1 MVLKTSTR
9 GEIMS
14 FSKKDIEQLNLIGKF
29 CSQRDIETLA
39 SDDLEKKYNLHQAD
53 VFVLFGGSILYGV
66 DILAQAIQNKI
77 AKTFVIVGG
86 YGHTTATL
94 QEKVTQ
100 EYPNISAFDMQEA
113 EIFATLL
120 KKRFNFQVDLLE
132 TKSTNCGNNIT
143 YLLDLLKTNNISF
156 NSIILAQDATM
167 QRRMSACLKKYVSTD
182 TKIIN
187 FATYQT
193 NLVLENDQVYYDKS
207 ILDMWKPKRYQQLLM
222 GEIPRLT
229 DNEFGY
235 GPNGKDFIAHVNIP
249 QSVITAY
256 QNLNN
261 KYPNLNRPGNNLYSS
276 KKN

>member
-207 ILDMWKPKRYQQLLM
+207 ILGMWKPKRYQQLLM

-249 QSVITAY
+249 QNVITAY